1 MKFDIAKVYTAINAS
16 QVKVGSKVYAA
27 ETLTDL
33 KKYVKQN
40 DSALLLVVTDIKSEA
55 YPNRFAT
62 ESLDKKT
69 QCNYQ
74 ICYVVEEPT
83 EGRCTYKELA
93 RWVAKGEGVWTWGG
107 TTSAQSVFTELT
119 FIEYDWDEPVPKNA
133 YLIRKW
139 DDTGWHEPT
148 KEYMGIS

>member
-27 ETLTDL
+27 ANLADL
-33 KKYVKQN
+33 KKIVKN
-40 DSALLLVVTDIKSEA
+40 NSSDNLLLVTDIKTEGFHH
-55 YPNRFAT
+55 RFGT
-62 ESLDKKT
+62 ESLATKIPM
-69 QCNYQ
+69 NYPL
-74 ICYVVEEPT
+74 CYVIEEPT

-148 KEYMGIS
+148 RDYMGIS